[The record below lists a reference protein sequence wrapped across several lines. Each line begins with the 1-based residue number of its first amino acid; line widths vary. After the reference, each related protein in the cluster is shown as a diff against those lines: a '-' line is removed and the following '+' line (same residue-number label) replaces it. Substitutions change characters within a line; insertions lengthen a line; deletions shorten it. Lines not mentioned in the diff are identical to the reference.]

1 MRAYRH
7 RKPKRLAAWLAA
19 FAIMLQALL
28 PGLHHPGGMALAG
41 TLALVDAP
49 HLCLAPGSAPVS
61 PGDRDKAPGHH
72 QPDCPI
78 CQAMHAIG
86 GFPPPTALVL
96 AHDAVAAPSIA
107 KIAPSSRILGRSFRP
122 QQPRAPPSLA

>member
-1 MRAYRH
+1 MSVDRH
-7 RKPKRLAAWLAA
+7 RQPNRRAAWLAA
-19 FAIMLQALL
+19 FALLLQALL

-41 TLALVDAP
+41 TLALGDAP
-49 HLCLAPGSAPVS
+49 HLCLAPISAPVS
-61 PGDRDKAPGHH
+61 PGDRDTAPGHH

-86 GFPPPTALVL
+86 GFAPPAALVL
-96 AHDAVAAPSIA
+96 AHVAIA
-107 KIAPSSRILGRSFRP
+107 ARSVAITEPASPVSRRSFRP